1 MGIALNR
8 MLHTQIN
15 TMRVA
20 AFDMGTRNF
29 AFCVE
34 EYETLEDRPVKAQF
48 DADGCAT
55 DVYQTYLDTQVYP
68 RGRLVE
74 MQCIDLKQYCES
86 QSISNLYLGLTGVLN
101 AYTRLWDAVDV
112 FLIEQQMAY
121 GHNKANIQALRLAQ
135 HTLSYFLTIYGPFRR
150 IQEFP
155 STHKTRILGCPRTER
170 RTHKSRKIFS
180 VQLATRI
187 LSGRDDPLYPTLRT
201 ASKQDDVSDCV
212 LMIQAHKALG
222 G

>member
-1 MGIALNR
+1 
-8 MLHTQIN
+8 
-15 TMRVA
+15 MRVA

-34 EYETLEDRPVKAQF
+34 EYEPVHGRPTKPQF
-48 DADGCAT
+48 DVDGRAT
-55 DVYQTYLDTQVYP
+55 DSYQTFLDTHVYT

-74 MQCIDLKQYCES
+74 MQCIDLKQYCET
-86 QSISNLYLGLTGVLN
+86 QSISNLYLGLSGVLN

-121 GHNKANIQALRLAQ
+121 GHNKSNIQALRLSQ
-135 HTLSYFLTIYGPFRR
+135 HTLSYFLTIYGPFRCV
-150 IQEFP
+150 QEFP
-155 STHKTRILGCPRTER
+155 STHKTRVLGCPRTER
-170 RTHKSRKIFS
+170 RTHKSRKVFS
-180 VQLATRI
+180 VQLASRI
-187 LSGRDDPLYPTLRT
+187 LNQRNDPFSAALGSI
-201 ASKQDDVSDCV
+201 SKQDDVSDCI